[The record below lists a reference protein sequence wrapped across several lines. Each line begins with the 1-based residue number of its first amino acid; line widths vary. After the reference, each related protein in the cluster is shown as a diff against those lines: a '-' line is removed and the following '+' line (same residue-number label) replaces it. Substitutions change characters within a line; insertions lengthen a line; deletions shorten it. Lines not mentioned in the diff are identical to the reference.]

1 MKRHLALF
9 LAVLTLNA
17 FAAEPAF
24 APVHLDHKGE
34 RWAESTLR
42 HMTLEGKIGQMI
54 MIWVHVQYMN
64 GQSPE
69 YQKLTDA
76 IHTYHLGGFGVSVAV
91 DGGLL
96 QKGDPMEAA
105 YLTNSLQKQSKYP
118 LLMAADFERGS
129 SMRLIGPTDFPAAMA
144 FGATGDPALARQF
157 GQVSALEA
165 RAIGIHWN
173 WFPDADVNSNPANPI
188 INTRSFGEDPAQVST
203 MVTAYIQGARGAGL
217 LTTAKHFPGHGDT
230 DTDSHLALARVTGN
244 TDRLNSLELVPFRAA
259 IAAGVD
265 SVMIGHLLVP
275 AVESDPNRPASVSG
289 SVITG
294 LLKNQLGF
302 KGLVVTDGMDMNGL
316 VNTFSGTRPQI
327 SAEESI
333 DAVLAGDDMLILPPD
348 LDGAYHGLIDAVH
361 QGRIS
366 QQRIDESVLKILR
379 MKASVGLN
387 TNRLVSLDEAQ
398 KNVAAPDSVTLAQT
412 VADRAITLAKD
423 TANLVPLKLSGTEDK
438 GKGLTAVIF
447 NDSPRGSDGSR
458 AFIAE
463 LRQRAPEATILAVDN
478 INAKFISDSVLN
490 AVKDANRV
498 IILAEAVPS
507 GGRIRAGNATGS
519 AGLDTAPAELLTS
532 IAKTAGNKTIF
543 TAFGNPYTGVN
554 VPGIETYICT
564 FSNVPTSARALVH
577 ALFAEIPISGHLP
590 VTLPGIATR
599 GTGLTR

>member
-9 LAVLTLNA
+9 LAALTLNA

-42 HMTLEGKIGQMI
+42 HMTLEEKIGQMI

-118 LLMAADFERGS
+118 LLMAADFERGA

-387 TNRLVSLDEAQ
+387 TNRLVSLDEAA
-398 KNVAAPDSVTLAQT
+398 KSIAAPESVTLAQT

-423 TANLVPLKLSGTEDK
+423 SANLVPLKFTGAEDK
-438 GKGLTAVIF
+438 GKGLTAIIF
-447 NDSPRGSDGSR
+447 TDSPRGSDGAR
-458 AFIAE
+458 AFTAE

-478 INAKFISDSVLN
+478 VNAKFISDSVIE
-490 AVKDANRV
+490 AVKQADRV
-498 IILAEAVPS
+498 VILAEAVPS
-507 GGRIRAGNATGS
+507 GGRTRAGNATGS